1 MKPTALLI
9 AAGSIGLLIGFAG
22 QARAACDVVGSASPM
37 DLLDQYIG
45 RGACT
50 CSALNVVC
58 LRQYQGVDP
67 RSINAGKGFCAGSM
81 RQCLRNGMF
90 AYRLYTVTGA
100 AKQ

>member
-9 AAGSIGLLIGFAG
+9 AAVSIGLLIGFG
-22 QARAACDVVGSASPM
+22 DRARAACDVVGSPSAF

-50 CSALNVVC
+50 CSALNTIC
-58 LRQYQGVDP
+58 LRQNQGTDP

-81 RQCLRNGMF
+81 KQCLRKGMF
-90 AYRLYTVTGA
+90 AYRQYTVTGA
-100 AKQ
+100 ERR